1 MLKHTGHNKNDVI
14 DEGSINDV
22 DGIAPTGVV
31 QFTNGIPPH
40 NTSFCVLTHPMH
52 FIKAEVLPSAQPSA
66 PATRA
71 PQNDA
76 AEIEQTQKVG
86 TRIAIAVLS
95 PAYQFNNAYYAVTH
109 TMKYCYSLQKKNS
122 SFLELCSTQLTRT
135 ARTRSSLSM
144 FWSQF

>member
-1 MLKHTGHNKNDVI
+1 MRVLLMMLTELLLLVLYSSQMVSHLITLV
-14 DEGSINDV
+14 S
-22 DGIAPTGVV
+22 ASSP
-31 QFTNGIPPH
+31 IPC
-40 NTSFCVLTHPMH
+40 T
-52 FIKAEVLPSAQPSA
+52 FIKAEVLPSG

-95 PAYQFNNAYYAVTH
+95 HAYQFNNAYYAVTH

-135 ARTRSSLSM
+135 TRTRSSLSM